1 MAMNAEVKTYV
12 QQNKKATN
20 VAVSSTPTAVKATM
34 GAKYVSGTKA
44 DVPEGYAQV
53 TLTAGDVWQ
62 DGSGYQMLLDED
74 AIAYGTIIPEQ
85 GGLTTS
91 GDASAE
97 TYAEFEYKI
106 PENADG
112 ALTTTNMVMDASV
125 TILIPAGV
133 YDWCIT
139 NPTPGDRMWIA
150 SSNGSIGGRADDFEF
165 VSGVAYEF
173 VVSLGGSNDQVDLIV
188 DDPTAP
194 TIPTDV
200 TVNAVSADGTT
211 ATVAWVPGE
220 NNASWN
226 LRWRPWTDPALMN
239 KLWDFPLD
247 GYEAQLDEGWMVY
260 DADGDGNG
268 WGLAYSSDAQ
278 DDVCFYSSS
287 YISGV
292 GAVTPDNWLFTP
304 AVGLGGTLKFDAW
317 QQSSSYPD
325 KIMVYVCDNPD
336 WESVDEFVPVSEF
349 IQPAGTTAESFE
361 IDLSEYE
368 GMGVIAFRHYD
379 CTDKWSIYIDNIAVE
394 PAEWTLCE
402 NVENPYTIEGL
413 MEGTVYEVQ
422 VQGVNGDGVSDW
434 TASTIFTTLAD
445 VDTPVIVSA
454 EPTATTSEVT
464 WTAGANNDDWN
475 LRYREYVETTMESKT
490 WTFPVGNDGTSV
502 VTDGWGSSIDFDGD
516 GYDWGLMATDGDET
530 TNPTDACWYSE
541 SYVNEVGA
549 VNPDN
554 WLISPEIT
562 FGGQI
567 SFYAWGVDASWA
579 AEVFNVLVAP
589 SSAIEGTTVY
599 TDQFVSI
606 TPDVTVNGTKTQY
619 TFDLSAY
626 QGTGYVVIQHHNVTD
641 QFCLAIDDIT
651 VTYPSGETQPEWI
664 YVYSEESP
672 YTIEGLTPETTY
684 EVQVQGVNDISTS
697 AWTASTLFTTLAVE
711 GQDLAYIEEH
721 GVPGTTYRVSNELR
735 WRQD

>member
-1 MAMNAEVKTYV
+1 MKKFTLLLLAAALLPMTMNAEVKTYG
-12 QQNKKATN
+12 QMNKKADK
-20 VAVSSTPTAVKATM
+20 VVVSSTPTSVKAI
-34 GAKYVSGTKA
+34 GPKYVTGTKA

-112 ALTTTNMVMDASV
+112 ALTTTNMVMNSSV

-165 VSGVAYEF
+165 VSGAAYEF
-173 VVSLGGSNDQVDLIV
+173 VVSLGGQNDQVDLVI

-194 TIPTDV
+194 VIPTDV
-200 TVNAVSADGTT
+200 TVNAVSVDGTT

-226 LRWRPWTDPALMN
+226 LRWRPWVDPALMN

-304 AVGLGGTLKFDAW
+304 AVGMGGTLKFDAW

-349 IQPAGTTAESFE
+349 IQPAGTTATSYE

-379 CTDKWSIYIDNIAVE
+379 CNDQWSIYIDNIAVEIPGAVE

-413 MEGTVYEVQ
+413 MPETVYETQ
-422 VQGVNGDGVSDW
+422 VMGIGADGRTTDW
-434 TASTIFTTLAD
+434 TESVLFTTEAG
-445 VDTPVIVSA
+445 A
-454 EPTATTSEVT
+454 EPETGYFLVGTFNDWNQTAEGGRIAFDDENRAEVT
-464 WTAGANNDDWN
+464 LEAGDEFKIITPAEDGGWIWLGGVDENQVGYFLITPELLSYNLDLIDGANFRVQDGGTYHIN
-475 LRYREYVETTMESKT
+475 LIWERTEGLPSHI
-490 WTFPVGNDGTSV
+490 V
-502 VTDGWGSSIDFDGD
+502 VT
-516 GYDWGLMATDGDET
+516 LAEP
-530 TNPTDACWYSE
+530 NA
-541 SYVNEVGA
+541 
-549 VNPDN
+549 
-554 WLISPEIT
+554 IST
-562 FGGQI
+562 V
-567 SFYAWGVDASWA
+567 GVDAKA
-579 AEVFNVLVAP
+579 DNAYYNLLGVKFNSMP
-589 SSAIEGTTVY
+589 TTPGIY
-599 TDQFVSI
+599 I
-606 TPDVTVNGTKTQY
+606 HNGKK
-619 TFDLSAY
+619 
-626 QGTGYVVIQHHNVTD
+626 VVIK
-641 QFCLAIDDIT
+641 
-651 VTYPSGETQPEWI
+651 
-664 YVYSEESP
+664 
-672 YTIEGLTPETTY
+672 
-684 EVQVQGVNDISTS
+684 
-697 AWTASTLFTTLAVE
+697 
-711 GQDLAYIEEH
+711 
-721 GVPGTTYRVSNELR
+721 
-735 WRQD
+735 

>member
-1 MAMNAEVKTYV
+1 MKKITLLLLAAALLPMTMNAEVKTYG
-12 QQNKKATN
+12 QMNKKADK
-20 VAVSSTPTAVKATM
+20 VVVSSTPTSVKAI
-34 GAKYVSGTKA
+34 GPKYVTGTKA
-44 DVPEGYAQV
+44 DVPEGYASV

-74 AIAYGTIIPEQ
+74 AIAYGTIIPET
-85 GGLTTS
+85 GALTTS

-112 ALTTTNMVMDASV
+112 ALTTTNMVMNSSV

-165 VSGVAYEF
+165 VSGAAYEF
-173 VVSLGGSNDQVDLIV
+173 VVSLGGQNDQVDLVI

-194 TIPTDV
+194 VIPTDV
-200 TVNAVSADGTT
+200 TVNAVSVDGTT

-226 LRWRPWTDPALMN
+226 LRWRPWVDPALMN

-379 CTDKWSIYIDNIAVE
+379 CNDQWSIYIDNIAVEIPGAVE

-413 MEGTVYEVQ
+413 MPETVYETQ
-422 VQGVNGDGVSDW
+422 VQGVGADARTTDW
-434 TASTIFTTLAD
+434 TESVLFTTEAG
-445 VDTPVIVSA
+445 A
-454 EPTATTSEVT
+454 EPETGYFLVGTFNDWNQTAEGGRIAFDDENRAEVT
-464 WTAGANNDDWN
+464 LEAGDEFKIITPAEDGGWIWLGGVDENQVGYFLITPELLSYNLDLIDGANFRVQDGGTYHIN
-475 LRYREYVETTMESKT
+475 LIWERTEGLPSHI
-490 WTFPVGNDGTSV
+490 V
-502 VTDGWGSSIDFDGD
+502 VT
-516 GYDWGLMATDGDET
+516 LAEP
-530 TNPTDACWYSE
+530 NA
-541 SYVNEVGA
+541 
-549 VNPDN
+549 
-554 WLISPEIT
+554 IST
-562 FGGQI
+562 V
-567 SFYAWGVDASWA
+567 GVDAKA
-579 AEVFNVLVAP
+579 DNAYYNLLGVKFNSMP
-589 SSAIEGTTVY
+589 TTPGIY
-599 TDQFVSI
+599 I
-606 TPDVTVNGTKTQY
+606 HNGKK
-619 TFDLSAY
+619 
-626 QGTGYVVIQHHNVTD
+626 VVIK
-641 QFCLAIDDIT
+641 
-651 VTYPSGETQPEWI
+651 
-664 YVYSEESP
+664 
-672 YTIEGLTPETTY
+672 
-684 EVQVQGVNDISTS
+684 
-697 AWTASTLFTTLAVE
+697 
-711 GQDLAYIEEH
+711 
-721 GVPGTTYRVSNELR
+721 
-735 WRQD
+735 

>member
-1 MAMNAEVKTYV
+1 MKKITLLLLAAALLPMTMNAEVKTYG
-12 QQNKKATN
+12 QMNKKATN
-20 VAVSSTPTAVKATM
+20 VAVSSTPTTVKTI
-34 GAKYVSGTKA
+34 GAKYVTGTKA

-74 AIAYGTIIPEQ
+74 AIAYGSIIPEQ

-112 ALTTTNMVMDASV
+112 ALTTTNMVMNTSV

-173 VVSLGGSNDQVDLIV
+173 VVSLGGSNDQVDLII

-194 TIPTDV
+194 VIPTDL
-200 TVNAVSADGTT
+200 TADAVSVDGTT
-211 ATVAWVPGE
+211 ATIAWVPGE
-220 NNASWN
+220 NNATWN

-247 GYEAQLDEGWMVY
+247 GYEAQLDEGFMIF
-260 DADGDGNG
+260 DADGDGAN

-287 YISGV
+287 YDYNYG
-292 GAVTPDNWLFTP
+292 GALTPDNWLFTP

-317 QQSSSYPD
+317 QHNTSYPD

-349 IQPAGTTAESFE
+349 IQPAGTTATSYE

-379 CTDKWSIYIDNIAVE
+379 CSDQWSIYIDNIAVE
-394 PAEWTLCE
+394 IPGAQEPAEWTL
-402 NVENPYTIEGL
+402 VENAAKVDGASYTIQGL
-413 MEGTVYEVQ
+413 MPDTKYEAQ
-422 VQGVNGDGVSDW
+422 VMAIGPDGRTTDW
-434 TASTIFTTLAD
+434 TESVEFTTVAED
-445 VDTPVIVSA
+445 PSA
-454 EPTATTSEVT
+454 INTV
-464 WTAGANNDDWN
+464 
-475 LRYREYVETTMESKT
+475 
-490 WTFPVGNDGTSV
+490 
-502 VTDGWGSSIDFDGD
+502 
-516 GYDWGLMATDGDET
+516 
-530 TNPTDACWYSE
+530 
-541 SYVNEVGA
+541 
-549 VNPDN
+549 
-554 WLISPEIT
+554 
-562 FGGQI
+562 
-567 SFYAWGVDASWA
+567 GVDKTDN
-579 AEVFNVLVAP
+579 VYYNLLGVKFNGKPA
-589 SSAIEGTTVY
+589 
-599 TDQFVSI
+599 
-606 TPDVTVNGTKTQY
+606 TPGIYINNGKK
-619 TFDLSAY
+619 
-626 QGTGYVVIQHHNVTD
+626 VI
-641 QFCLAIDDIT
+641 IK
-651 VTYPSGETQPEWI
+651 
-664 YVYSEESP
+664 
-672 YTIEGLTPETTY
+672 
-684 EVQVQGVNDISTS
+684 
-697 AWTASTLFTTLAVE
+697 
-711 GQDLAYIEEH
+711 
-721 GVPGTTYRVSNELR
+721 
-735 WRQD
+735 

>member
-1 MAMNAEVKTYV
+1 MKKFTLLLLAAALLPMTMNAEVKTYG
-12 QQNKKATN
+12 QMNKKADK
-20 VAVSSTPTAVKATM
+20 VVVSSTPTSVKAI
-34 GAKYVSGTKA
+34 GPKYVTGTKA

-112 ALTTTNMVMDASV
+112 ALTTTNMVMNSSV

-150 SSNGSIGGRADDFEF
+150 SSNGSIGGRYDDFEF
-165 VSGVAYEF
+165 VSGAAYEF
-173 VVSLGGSNDQVDLIV
+173 VVSLGGQNDQVDLVI

-194 TIPTDV
+194 TIPTEV
-200 TVNAVSADGTT
+200 TANAVSADGTS
-211 ATVAWVPGE
+211 AIISWVPGE
-220 NNASWN
+220 NNATWN
-226 LRWRPWTDPALMN
+226 LRWRPWVDPALMN

-349 IQPAGTTAESFE
+349 IQPAGTTATSYE

-379 CTDKWSIYIDNIAVE
+379 CNDQWSIYIDNIAVEIPGAVE

-413 MEGTVYEVQ
+413 MPETVYETQ
-422 VQGVNGDGVSDW
+422 VMGIGADGRTTDW
-434 TASTIFTTLAD
+434 T
-445 VDTPVIVSA
+445 
-454 EPTATTSEVT
+454 
-464 WTAGANNDDWN
+464 
-475 LRYREYVETTMESKT
+475 ES
-490 WTFPVGNDGTSV
+490 V
-502 VTDGWGSSIDFDGD
+502 
-516 GYDWGLMATDGDET
+516 
-530 TNPTDACWYSE
+530 
-541 SYVNEVGA
+541 
-549 VNPDN
+549 
-554 WLISPEIT
+554 
-562 FGGQI
+562 
-567 SFYAWGVDASWA
+567 
-579 AEVFNVLVAP
+579 
-589 SSAIEGTTVY
+589 
-599 TDQFVSI
+599 
-606 TPDVTVNGTKTQY
+606 
-619 TFDLSAY
+619 
-626 QGTGYVVIQHHNVTD
+626 
-641 QFCLAIDDIT
+641 
-651 VTYPSGETQPEWI
+651 
-664 YVYSEESP
+664 
-672 YTIEGLTPETTY
+672 
-684 EVQVQGVNDISTS
+684 
-697 AWTASTLFTTLAVE
+697 LFTTEAGAEPETGYFLVGTFNDWNQTAEGGRIAFDDENRAEVTLEAGDEFKVITPAEDGGWIWLGGVDENQVGYFLITPELLSYNLDLIDGANFRVQEGGTYHINLIWERTEGLPSHIVVTLAE
-711 GQDLAYIEEH
+711 PDAISTIINDKADNRIFDLQGRELQSVPEH
-721 GVPGTTYRVSNELR
+721 GIYIQNGKKYVK
-735 WRQD
+735 

>member
-1 MAMNAEVKTYV
+1 MTMNAEVKTYG
-12 QQNKKATN
+12 QMNKKADK
-20 VAVSSTPTAVKATM
+20 VVVSSTPTSVKAI
-34 GAKYVSGTKA
+34 GPKYVTGTKA

-112 ALTTTNMVMDASV
+112 ALTTTNMVMNSSV

-150 SSNGSIGGRADDFEF
+150 SSNGSIGGRYDDFEF
-165 VSGVAYEF
+165 VSGAAYEF
-173 VVSLGGSNDQVDLIV
+173 VVSLGGQNDQVDLVI

-194 TIPTDV
+194 TIPTDL
-200 TVNAVSADGTT
+200 T
-211 ATVAWVPGE
+211 ATPAATSAEIAWVPGE
-220 NNASWN
+220 NNATWN
-226 LRWRPWTDPALMN
+226 LRWRPWVDPALMN

-349 IQPAGTTAESFE
+349 IQPAGTTATSYE

-379 CTDKWSIYIDNIAVE
+379 CNDQWSIYIDNIAVEIPGAVE

-413 MEGTVYEVQ
+413 MPETVYETQ
-422 VQGVNGDGVSDW
+422 VMGIGADGRTTDW
-434 TASTIFTTLAD
+434 T
-445 VDTPVIVSA
+445 
-454 EPTATTSEVT
+454 
-464 WTAGANNDDWN
+464 
-475 LRYREYVETTMESKT
+475 ES
-490 WTFPVGNDGTSV
+490 V
-502 VTDGWGSSIDFDGD
+502 
-516 GYDWGLMATDGDET
+516 
-530 TNPTDACWYSE
+530 
-541 SYVNEVGA
+541 
-549 VNPDN
+549 
-554 WLISPEIT
+554 
-562 FGGQI
+562 
-567 SFYAWGVDASWA
+567 
-579 AEVFNVLVAP
+579 
-589 SSAIEGTTVY
+589 
-599 TDQFVSI
+599 
-606 TPDVTVNGTKTQY
+606 
-619 TFDLSAY
+619 
-626 QGTGYVVIQHHNVTD
+626 
-641 QFCLAIDDIT
+641 
-651 VTYPSGETQPEWI
+651 
-664 YVYSEESP
+664 
-672 YTIEGLTPETTY
+672 
-684 EVQVQGVNDISTS
+684 
-697 AWTASTLFTTLAVE
+697 LFTTEAGAEPETGYFLVGTFNDWNQTAEGGRIAFDDENRAEVTLEAGDEFKVITPAEDGGWIWLGGVDENQVGYFLITPELLSYNLDLIDGANFRVQEGGTYHINLIWERTEGLPSHIVVTLAE
-711 GQDLAYIEEH
+711 PDAISTIINDKADNRIFDLQGRELQSVPEH
-721 GVPGTTYRVSNELR
+721 GIYIQNGKKYVK
-735 WRQD
+735 

>member
-1 MAMNAEVKTYV
+1 MTMNAEVKTYG
-12 QQNKKATN
+12 QMNKKADK
-20 VAVSSTPTAVKATM
+20 VVVSSTPTSVKAI
-34 GAKYVSGTKA
+34 GPKYVTGTKA

-112 ALTTTNMVMDASV
+112 ALTTTNMVMNSSV

-165 VSGVAYEF
+165 VSGAAYEF
-173 VVSLGGSNDQVDLIV
+173 VVSLGGQNDQVDLVI

-194 TIPTDV
+194 TIPTEV
-200 TVNAVSADGTT
+200 TANAVSADGTS
-211 ATVAWVPGE
+211 AIISWVPGE
-220 NNASWN
+220 NNATWN
-226 LRWRPWTDPALMN
+226 LRWRPWVDPALMN

-349 IQPAGTTAESFE
+349 IQPAGTTATSYE

-379 CTDKWSIYIDNIAVE
+379 CNDQWSIYIDNIAVEIPGAVE

-413 MEGTVYEVQ
+413 MPETVYETQ
-422 VQGVNGDGVSDW
+422 VMGIGADGRTTDW
-434 TASTIFTTLAD
+434 T
-445 VDTPVIVSA
+445 
-454 EPTATTSEVT
+454 
-464 WTAGANNDDWN
+464 
-475 LRYREYVETTMESKT
+475 ES
-490 WTFPVGNDGTSV
+490 V
-502 VTDGWGSSIDFDGD
+502 
-516 GYDWGLMATDGDET
+516 
-530 TNPTDACWYSE
+530 
-541 SYVNEVGA
+541 
-549 VNPDN
+549 
-554 WLISPEIT
+554 
-562 FGGQI
+562 
-567 SFYAWGVDASWA
+567 
-579 AEVFNVLVAP
+579 
-589 SSAIEGTTVY
+589 
-599 TDQFVSI
+599 
-606 TPDVTVNGTKTQY
+606 
-619 TFDLSAY
+619 
-626 QGTGYVVIQHHNVTD
+626 
-641 QFCLAIDDIT
+641 
-651 VTYPSGETQPEWI
+651 
-664 YVYSEESP
+664 
-672 YTIEGLTPETTY
+672 
-684 EVQVQGVNDISTS
+684 
-697 AWTASTLFTTLAVE
+697 LFTTEAGAEPETGYFLVGTFNDWNQTAEGGRIAFDDENRAEVTLEAGDEFKVITPAEDGGWIWLGGVDENQVGYFLITPELLSYNLDLIDGANFRVQEGGTYHINLIWERTEGLPSHIVVTLAE
-711 GQDLAYIEEH
+711 PDAISTIINDKADNRIFDLQGRELQSVPEH
-721 GVPGTTYRVSNELR
+721 GIYIQNGKKYVK
-735 WRQD
+735 

>member
-1 MAMNAEVKTYV
+1 MKKFTLMLLAAALLPMAMNAEVKTYV

-20 VAVSSTPTAVKATM
+20 VVVSSTPTAVKANM
-34 GAKYVSGTKA
+34 GAKYVSGAKA

-74 AIAYGTIIPEQ
+74 AIAYGTIIPTQ

-91 GDASAE
+91 GDATAE

-112 ALTTTNMVMDASV
+112 ALTTTNMVMNSSV

-194 TIPTDV
+194 AIPTDV
-200 TVNAVSADGTT
+200 TVNAVSVDGTT

-349 IQPAGTTAESFE
+349 IQPAGTTATSYE

-379 CTDKWSIYIDNIAVE
+379 CNDQWSIYIDNIAVEIPGAVE

-422 VQGVNGDGVSDW
+422 VQGVGADARTTDW
-434 TASTIFTTLAD
+434 TESVLFTPEIGEVPEEPAYYLVGTFNGWSQVDGMLEFVNNKVEDVELEADAEFKVITPAEEEGQWIWYGGEDANGVGYFLINEALYGVNITLMD
-445 VDTPVIVSA
+445 
-454 EPTATTSEVT
+454 
-464 WTAGANNDDWN
+464 GANFRVAEAGTYTFELINEAKAPM
-475 LRYREYVETTMESKT
+475 LKVTKAEETGINT
-490 WTFPVGNDGTSV
+490 V
-502 VTDGWGSSIDFDGD
+502 
-516 GYDWGLMATDGDET
+516 
-530 TNPTDACWYSE
+530 
-541 SYVNEVGA
+541 
-549 VNPDN
+549 
-554 WLISPEIT
+554 
-562 FGGQI
+562 
-567 SFYAWGVDASWA
+567 GVDAKA
-579 AEVFNVLVAP
+579 DNAYYNLLGVKFNSMP
-589 SSAIEGTTVY
+589 TTPGIY
-599 TDQFVSI
+599 I
-606 TPDVTVNGTKTQY
+606 HNGKK
-619 TFDLSAY
+619 
-626 QGTGYVVIQHHNVTD
+626 VVIK
-641 QFCLAIDDIT
+641 
-651 VTYPSGETQPEWI
+651 
-664 YVYSEESP
+664 
-672 YTIEGLTPETTY
+672 
-684 EVQVQGVNDISTS
+684 
-697 AWTASTLFTTLAVE
+697 
-711 GQDLAYIEEH
+711 
-721 GVPGTTYRVSNELR
+721 
-735 WRQD
+735 

>member
-1 MAMNAEVKTYV
+1 MTMNAEVKTYG
-12 QQNKKATN
+12 QMNKKADK
-20 VAVSSTPTAVKATM
+20 VVVSSTPTSVKAI
-34 GAKYVSGTKA
+34 GPKYVTGTKA
-44 DVPEGYAQV
+44 DVPEGYASV

-74 AIAYGTIIPEQ
+74 AIAYGTIIPET
-85 GGLTTS
+85 GPLTDS

-112 ALTTTNMVMDASV
+112 SLTTTNIVMNNSV

-139 NPTPGDRMWIA
+139 NPTPGSKMWIA

-165 VSGVAYEF
+165 ASGAAYEF
-173 VVSLGGSNDQVDLIV
+173 VVSLGGTNDQTDLII

-194 TIPTDV
+194 VIPTDV
-200 TVNAVSADGTT
+200 TADAVSVDGTT
-211 ATVAWVPGE
+211 ATIAWVPGE
-220 NNASWN
+220 NNATWN

-317 QQSSSYPD
+317 QQSASYPD

-379 CTDKWSIYIDNIAVE
+379 CYDQWSIYLDNIAVEIPGAVE

-413 MEGTVYEVQ
+413 MEGTVYEAQ
-422 VQGVNGDGVSDW
+422 VQGVGADARTTDW
-434 TASTIFTTLAD
+434 TESVLFTPEAGAEPETGYFLVGTFNDWNQTAEGGRIAFDNENRATVDLNAGDEFKIITPAEDGGWIWLGGVDENQVGYFLITPELMSYNLDLIDGANFRIQEGGIYHVNLVWERSLPSHIVVTLA
-445 VDTPVIVSA
+445 
-454 EPTATTSEVT
+454 EP
-464 WTAGANNDDWN
+464 
-475 LRYREYVETTMESKT
+475 
-490 WTFPVGNDGTSV
+490 
-502 VTDGWGSSIDFDGD
+502 
-516 GYDWGLMATDGDET
+516 
-530 TNPTDACWYSE
+530 DA
-541 SYVNEVGA
+541 
-549 VNPDN
+549 
-554 WLISPEIT
+554 IST
-562 FGGQI
+562 V
-567 SFYAWGVDASWA
+567 GVDAKGDNA
-579 AEVFNVLVAP
+579 YYNLLGVKFNSMP
-589 SSAIEGTTVY
+589 TTPGIY
-599 TDQFVSI
+599 I
-606 TPDVTVNGTKTQY
+606 HNGKK
-619 TFDLSAY
+619 
-626 QGTGYVVIQHHNVTD
+626 VVIK
-641 QFCLAIDDIT
+641 
-651 VTYPSGETQPEWI
+651 
-664 YVYSEESP
+664 
-672 YTIEGLTPETTY
+672 
-684 EVQVQGVNDISTS
+684 
-697 AWTASTLFTTLAVE
+697 
-711 GQDLAYIEEH
+711 
-721 GVPGTTYRVSNELR
+721 
-735 WRQD
+735 

>member
-1 MAMNAEVKTYV
+1 MKKFTLLLLAAALLPMTMNAEVKTYG
-12 QQNKKATN
+12 QMNKKADK
-20 VAVSSTPTAVKATM
+20 VVVSSTPTSVKAI
-34 GAKYVSGTKA
+34 GPKYVTGTKA

-112 ALTTTNMVMDASV
+112 ALTTTNMVMNSSV

-150 SSNGSIGGRADDFEF
+150 SANGSIGGRYDDFEF
-165 VSGVAYEF
+165 VSGAAYEF
-173 VVSLGGSNDQVDLIV
+173 VVSLGGQNDQVDLVI

-194 TIPTDV
+194 AIPTDV
-200 TVNAVSADGTT
+200 TVNAVSVDGTT

-220 NNASWN
+220 NNATWN
-226 LRWRPWTDPALMN
+226 LRWRPWVDPALMN

-317 QQSSSYPD
+317 QQSASYPD

-349 IQPAGTTAESFE
+349 IQPAGTTATSYE

-379 CTDKWSIYIDNIAVE
+379 CNDQWSIYIDNIAVEIPGAVE

-413 MEGTVYEVQ
+413 MPETVYETQ
-422 VQGVNGDGVSDW
+422 VMGIGADGRTTDW
-434 TASTIFTTLAD
+434 TESVLFTTEAG
-445 VDTPVIVSA
+445 A
-454 EPTATTSEVT
+454 EPETGYFLVGTFNDWNQTAEGGRIAFDDENRAEVT
-464 WTAGANNDDWN
+464 LEAGDEFKIITPAEDGGWIWLGGVDENQVGYFLITPELLSYNLDLIDGANFRVQDGGTYHIN
-475 LRYREYVETTMESKT
+475 LIWERTEGLPSHI
-490 WTFPVGNDGTSV
+490 V
-502 VTDGWGSSIDFDGD
+502 VT
-516 GYDWGLMATDGDET
+516 LAEP
-530 TNPTDACWYSE
+530 NA
-541 SYVNEVGA
+541 
-549 VNPDN
+549 
-554 WLISPEIT
+554 IST
-562 FGGQI
+562 V
-567 SFYAWGVDASWA
+567 GVDAKA
-579 AEVFNVLVAP
+579 DNAYYNLLGVKFNSMP
-589 SSAIEGTTVY
+589 TTPGIY
-599 TDQFVSI
+599 I
-606 TPDVTVNGTKTQY
+606 HNGKK
-619 TFDLSAY
+619 
-626 QGTGYVVIQHHNVTD
+626 VVIK
-641 QFCLAIDDIT
+641 
-651 VTYPSGETQPEWI
+651 
-664 YVYSEESP
+664 
-672 YTIEGLTPETTY
+672 
-684 EVQVQGVNDISTS
+684 
-697 AWTASTLFTTLAVE
+697 
-711 GQDLAYIEEH
+711 
-721 GVPGTTYRVSNELR
+721 
-735 WRQD
+735 